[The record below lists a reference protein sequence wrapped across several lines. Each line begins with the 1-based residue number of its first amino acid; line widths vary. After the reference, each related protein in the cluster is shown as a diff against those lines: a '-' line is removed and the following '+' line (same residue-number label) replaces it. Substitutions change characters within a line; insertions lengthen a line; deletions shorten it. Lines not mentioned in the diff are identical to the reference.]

1 MNNRAKELM
10 DKETKPKKRFIFKVP
25 KINRT
30 HVILSLLMIILVL
43 TFYLTSYNVKINNL
57 TDKVYDNEE
66 KMEAYVD
73 LLVEDDKAIRERVG
87 TLEDNYDE
95 LDEDVEDLRFDVA
108 SQDLQV
114 VIEDMEWER
123 EQRDICQEEEEN
135 QDDCDLRLNEV
146 ACNCGSDA
154 YAYSWRDNDE
164 YVSVCFKSKCELN
177 EGDY

>member
-1 MNNRAKELM
+1 MNERAKELM
-10 DKETKPKKRFIFKVP
+10 NEETKPKKRFIFKVP

-73 LLVEDDKAIRERVG
+73 LLVDTDKSLRSQ
-87 TLEDNYDE
+87 LEQLEESYEE
-95 LDEDVEDLRFDVA
+95 LEEDVEDLRFDVA

-123 EQRDICQEEEEN
+123 EQRDICQEEEED
-135 QDDCDLRLNEV
+135 QDDCNRRLNDD
-146 ACNCGSDA
+146 ACNCGEGN

-164 YVSVCFKSKCELN
+164 YVSVCFKSKCELDLN
-177 EGDY
+177 DY